1 MILDGPRVDPAELE
15 RRTGWAIMPEG
26 ACKDER
32 CVLLPPDEDQRLDA
46 NILAD
51 RLGMPLVRDET
62 TGLLCLGPESGG
74 RALASAEAPDLELPD
89 LEGRTFHLKSL
100 RGRKVLLYAWASW

>member
-15 RRTGWAIMPEG
+15 RRTGWAIKPEG
-26 ACKDER
+26 ACKEER
-32 CVLLPPDEDQRLDA
+32 CVLLPPDEDERLDA
-46 NILAD
+46 NVLSE
-51 RLGMPLVRDET
+51 RLGMPLVRDDA

-74 RALASAEAPDLELPD
+74 RALASTEVPPLTLPD
-89 LEGRTFHLKSL
+89 LEGRPFDLGSL